1 MVDEQVD
8 SSSSSRVGRILDSID
23 SFSKNFEFSN
33 DQKKLSSDL
42 PQDLISNDDQES
54 IKIDSDPMIIEQK
67 DSILSDNDT
76 MNPKMDEVVDL
87 FDRMGPKMD
96 EVVDLFER
104 MVVGLSLIHI

>member
-8 SSSSSRVGRILDSID
+8 ISSSSRVGRILDSID

-42 PQDLISNDDQES
+42 AQDLMSNDVQEPV
-54 IKIDSDPMIIEQK
+54 KIDSEPIIIEQK

-76 MNPKMDEVVDL
+76 MNSKMVE
-87 FDRMGPKMD
+87 
-96 EVVDLFER
+96 
-104 MVVGLSLIHI
+104 